1 VVKGLFTRSE
11 PFFRTPKGGES
22 ARLLQALLAARE
34 ESLMMLGLWLAAW
47 GVAHAPLQMGQQ
59 GPDRLAWIVV
69 LIIQSVPYASAVLA
83 SLASAFPLPAR
94 VLGIG
99 YRRMAVPRH
108 RAEADSPS

>member
-1 VVKGLFTRSE
+1 
-11 PFFRTPKGGES
+11 
-22 ARLLQALLAARE
+22 
-34 ESLMMLGLWLAAW
+34 MMLGLWLAAW

-59 GPDRLAWIVV
+59 GPDRLAWLVV

-99 YRRMAVPRH
+99 YRRIAVPRH